1 MKDSDFFADV
11 ARSAKRASGRSPAE
25 SRAIRDAIWPGG
37 MPVDYKPQYPALLTT
52 HLPDDQAFFERLSWP
67 MVDAIWMLSTGEGP
81 TDNPSE
87 ERLTFGRALKGESD
101 DWSGRKPHKR
111 ASHRIERRVLDA
123 YQYWLAA
130 HSIFTARS
138 AVNELFGVAQ
148 FEGELLVPQPIHFH
162 EWIRWTQLFKL
173 PVARRF
179 WDAYYAWK
187 ASAWASGTQMA
198 WLGTWR
204 DASWWPVLYGPV
216 PSELTWRIP
225 YSEDLQVM
233 MQTEAPARFING
245 WKMSSEQVLQV
256 AEQADLI
263 HLLKRRNLSLSP
275 GSRTHTVGAPL
286 QERVGAAVSA
296 LAAAYE
302 LAPERDG
309 RYFFGVEQRLLM
321 LWLIDVDPG
330 LADCSPHSISV
341 ALPGLVRGKPSDGR
355 PSRL

>member
-1 MKDSDFFADV
+1 
-11 ARSAKRASGRSPAE
+11 
-25 SRAIRDAIWPGG
+25 
-37 MPVDYKPQYPALLTT
+37 
-52 HLPDDQAFFERLSWP
+52 
-67 MVDAIWMLSTGEGP
+67 
-81 TDNPSE
+81 
-87 ERLTFGRALKGESD
+87 
-101 DWSGRKPHKR
+101 
-111 ASHRIERRVLDA
+111 
-123 YQYWLAA
+123 
-130 HSIFTARS
+130 
-138 AVNELFGVAQ
+138 
-148 FEGELLVPQPIHFH
+148 
-162 EWIRWTQLFKL
+162 
-173 PVARRF
+173 
-179 WDAYYAWK
+179 
-187 ASAWASGTQMA
+187 
-198 WLGTWR
+198 
-204 DASWWPVLYGPV
+204 
-216 PSELTWRIP
+216 
-225 YSEDLQVM
+225 M